1 MRVNHCRTQ
10 IRADTRR
17 LEQNL
22 KTKGKLAADR
32 IWSNL
37 TGQRLTSLFY
47 QKLSDV
53 ICGKKDFAFESRR
66 QAPFTIISWSVIRTA
81 LAFPH
86 PVYPVHPCEKCL
98 GVSLLKF
105 WRAPVKTRDKGHAT
119 YFVAVTLH
127 TETQRSLTCSRTK
140 KEGVYAIS
148 MGIIHG
154 NIFEHGLRLCHFVA
168 FNNLGVTNL
177 RFCGLG
183 GARVPDHLHFYSHLD
198 PAFLPVA
205 ANL

>member
-1 MRVNHCRTQ
+1 MLSAAKNILSLNPGDRH
-10 IRADTRR
+10 
-17 LEQNL
+17 
-22 KTKGKLAADR
+22 LA
-32 IWSNL
+32 N
-37 TGQRLTSLFY
+37 
-47 QKLSDV
+47 
-53 ICGKKDFAFESRR
+53 
-66 QAPFTIISWSVIRTA
+66 
-81 LAFPH
+81 
-86 PVYPVHPCEKCL
+86 
-98 GVSLLKF
+98 
-105 WRAPVKTRDKGHAT
+105 GHAT
-119 YFVAVTLH
+119 YFVAVTRH

-154 NIFEHGLRLCHFVA
+154 NVFEHGLRLCHFVA

-177 RFCGLG
+177 RLCGLG